1 MTSYCRHLTSYKT
14 LSILARCCKP
24 STSTSI
30 WCWCTPIRVLSQIE
44 EIIPWAE
51 EITVPIEY
59 TGYVSQRPS
68 GRSPGRDEIQW
79 HSVDDRRMTIVSA
92 GGDGRTGLTVCAYS
106 AWNRILSQSAV
117 ADRTLAVFL
126 PLFPGPEELALLERP
141 VGRHSIRLLS
151 FTPHFMDWMQA
162 ADLSISQA
170 GYNTCT
176 NLLQTRTRAILVPNP
191 QMPDQLRR
199 ARLIAER
206 GLAVTIDPAD
216 LTPERLADAMLDQF
230 QAPPPQHD
238 INLDGARTT
247 RTILERLLTG
257 GCGSEAAVL
266 HGVDN

>member
-1 MTSYCRHLTSYKT
+1 MVCSSRDIILPTPYELQNVKHPRAVLQT
-14 LSILARCCKP
+14 LHEHFDLVLVHSDPRLA
-24 STSTSI
+24 
-30 WCWCTPIRVLSQIE
+30 QIE

-176 NLLQTRTRAILVPNP
+176 NLLETRTRAILVPNP

-199 ARLIAER
+199 ARLDCR
-206 GLAVTIDPAD
+206 
-216 LTPERLADAMLDQF
+216 
-230 QAPPPQHD
+230 
-238 INLDGARTT
+238 ARP
-247 RTILERLLTG
+247 G
-257 GCGSEAAVL
+257 GDHRCR
-266 HGVDN
+266 